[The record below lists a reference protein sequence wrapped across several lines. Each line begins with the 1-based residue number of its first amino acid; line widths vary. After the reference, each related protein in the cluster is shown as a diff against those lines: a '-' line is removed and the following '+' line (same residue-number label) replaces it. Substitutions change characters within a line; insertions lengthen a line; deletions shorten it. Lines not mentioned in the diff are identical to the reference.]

1 MDNWVL
7 GAMAMVLGV
16 WMSCIIGILSFTS
29 IGFCAIGLE
38 LTMGL
43 MNTALEDEYICK
55 NIIFTR
61 NMHSSIHHNKV
72 DGEQRVAIRGQLCK
86 N

>member
-1 MDNWVL
+1 
-7 GAMAMVLGV
+7 
-16 WMSCIIGILSFTS
+16 MSRIIGILSFTS
-29 IGFCAIGLE
+29 IEFCAVGLE

-43 MNTALEDEYICK
+43 LNTALEDEYICK

-61 NMHSSIHHNKV
+61 DMYSSIHHNKV
-72 DGEQRVAIRGQLCK
+72 LWYREERVAMRGQLCK